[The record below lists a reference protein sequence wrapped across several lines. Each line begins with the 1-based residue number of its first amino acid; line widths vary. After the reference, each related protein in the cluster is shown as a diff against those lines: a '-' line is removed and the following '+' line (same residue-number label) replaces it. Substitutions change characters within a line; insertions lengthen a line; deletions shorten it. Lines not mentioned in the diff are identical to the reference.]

1 MTRRPTRCVP
11 VLLALA
17 VIGLAGCNQ
26 APSREPEQRS
36 AQPNR
41 PATEAER
48 ATRPVVAAQPPI
60 LFERAAGV
68 KLTHERQ
75 LELATAARR
84 FAASLIG
91 WLYGSRRFLDVKLV
105 AANVRREL
113 AHAPPYIPADQR
125 GSRAGQALRVDV
137 ALQTD
142 ASGVLTV
149 TVADSR
155 TRYRI
160 PASFARRTGRWQI
173 VHLHTH

>member
-11 VLLALA
+11 VVLALA
-17 VIGLAGCNQ
+17 VIGLAGCDQ
-26 APSREPEQRS
+26 APSREAEQHS

-48 ATRPVVAAQPPI
+48 TARPVVAAQPPI
-60 LFERAAGV
+60 RFERAAGV
-68 KLTHERQ
+68 QLTDERQ

-84 FAASLIG
+84 FAASLIR
-91 WLYGSRRFLDVKLV
+91 WLYGSRRFLDVKPV

-113 AHAPPYIPADQR
+113 AHTPPYIPADQR
-125 GSRAGQALRVDV
+125 GTHDGQPLRVDV
-137 ALQTD
+137 VLQTD
-142 ASGVLTV
+142 TSGVLAV

-160 PASFARRTGRWQI
+160 PASFEHRGGRWQI